1 MTVSV
6 ESLLVL
12 LNLLSEV
19 GILGLV
25 LKAHHTLHVLCT
37 CLHVP
42 VYPLLLL
49 LLHSHRAAICGSHTE
64 HCSRKQQSSV
74 IQS

>member
-12 LNLLSEV
+12 LHLLSEV

-25 LKAHHTLHVLCT
+25 LKARHTLHVLCT

-49 LLHSHRAAICGSHTE
+49 LACCCIPIVLLFVAPIPNTAAE
-64 HCSRKQQSSV
+64 NSRVQ
-74 IQS
+74 